1 MPRMFQGSGRAAP
14 LVVIVG
20 PTGSGKSVLAVR
32 VAEAFAGEIV
42 NCDSLQLY
50 RGFDI
55 GTAKIPHARR
65 GAIPHHLFDVLGPQD
80 GYSAGEYAREAREV
94 LQEIAARGQ
103 LPVVVGGTGF
113 YLKALLE
120 GLPPLPERDTEL
132 REKLAAREAA
142 RPGGLHRLL
151 RKLDARSAERMHA
164 NDVQKVIRALEVR
177 VLTRGARPSTETSQA
192 LAGFRVLK
200 IGLDPDRAELAAALD
215 TRTREMF
222 QSGLIEEVRGLLAG
236 GCTGAE
242 KPFESLG
249 YKQALTVMRGAM
261 TIEDAIAS
269 TQNETRQYTKRQRTW
284 LRREA
289 QVLWF

>member
-1 MPRMFQGSGRAAP
+1 MPRMFQESGAPAP
-14 LVVIVG
+14 LVVILG
-20 PTGSGKSVLAVR
+20 PMGSGKSLLAGR
-32 VAEAFAGEIV
+32 DAKAFGGEIV

-55 GTAKIPHARR
+55 GTAKTPPAKR
-65 GAIPHHLFDVLGPQD
+65 GAIPHHLFAVLSPQN
-80 GYSAGEYAREAREV
+80 GYSAGEYARAGREV
-94 LQEIAARGQ
+94 LQEIAARGR

-120 GLPPLPERDTEL
+120 GLPPLPEKDAEL

-142 RPGGLHRLL
+142 RPGSLHRLL
-151 RKLDARSAERMHA
+151 RKLDAHAASRMHA

-177 VLTRGARPSTETSQA
+177 VLTRGAVPSSETSAA

-200 IGLDPDRAELAAALD
+200 IGLDPERAELALALD

-222 QSGLIEEVRGLLAG
+222 QAGLIEEVRGLLAS

-242 KPFESLG
+242 KPFES
-249 YKQALTVMRGAM
+249 
-261 TIEDAIAS
+261 
-269 TQNETRQYTKRQRTW
+269 
-284 LRREA
+284 
-289 QVLWF
+289 